1 MLKWAGPS
9 TLKSINDP
17 DHYDVFSYV
26 SKYVLT
32 LDSRMNINIIF
43 IRRHVCRAQHWV
55 DNRANNTW
63 SEIKQSEPNKHTLP
77 A

>member
-26 SKYVLT
+26 SKYVLST
-32 LDSRMNINIIF
+32 DEYQHNFHSTSCLSRT
-43 IRRHVCRAQHWV
+43 A
-55 DNRANNTW
+55 
-63 SEIKQSEPNKHTLP
+63 LGG
-77 A
+77 

>member
-1 MLKWAGPS
+1 MLKWAGSS

-32 LDSRMNINIIF
+32 LDSRVNINIIF

-63 SEIKQSEPNKHTLP
+63 SEIKQSEPNKHALP